1 MSNERRQKLDIL
13 HQKNLSD
20 VPKSGT
26 FNYFSEITIITWF
39 IDKIMP
45 VSIALEKPTHKC
57 TQCDASFAQKHN
69 LNRHI
74 STVHDGKKLVIC
86 RICNKSFR
94 DNYILKRHQKLHT
107 KPRPDQVSEPKT
119 KIETQ
124 EIQDFKVE
132 LEDYDF
138 EYADLDLSEE
148 FLTAILKQVSMTSV
162 MKF

>member
-1 MSNERRQKLDIL
+1 M
-13 HQKNLSD
+13 
-20 VPKSGT
+20 PKSET
-26 FNYFSEITIITWF
+26 FVYFSKITVTTWF
-39 IDKIMP
+39 INKIIP

-86 RICNKSFR
+86 RRCNKSFR
-94 DNYILKRHQKLHT
+94 DNYILKRHQKLHN

-132 LEDYDF
+132 TEDYDF
-138 EYADLDLSEE
+138 EYSDLDLSEE

-162 MKF
+162 MEF